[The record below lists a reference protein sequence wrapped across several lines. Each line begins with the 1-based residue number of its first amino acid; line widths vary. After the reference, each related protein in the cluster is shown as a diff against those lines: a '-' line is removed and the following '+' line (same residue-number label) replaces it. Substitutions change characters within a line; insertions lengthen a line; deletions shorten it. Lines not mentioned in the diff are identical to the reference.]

1 MAKNDLEI
9 EENKEDNKKIE
20 KIRNFYIWKDIF
32 IISEWRL
39 EKIDHKEL
47 KKDDYI
53 IKYDQEREFYI
64 VDRDKRKIRPY
75 VEDLLRQMNI
85 ETLMTKLM
93 KISILV
99 VFLCLALSL
108 FSLLIWLN
116 VKSKIDNMAAK
127 IENQNKK
134 PINIWSWILLNNL

>member
-9 EENKEDNKKIE
+9 EETKEDNKKIE
-20 KIRNFYIWKDIF
+20 KIRNLYIWKDIF

-39 EKIDHKEL
+39 EKIDYKEL

-64 VDRDKRKIRPY
+64 VDRDKRKLRPY
-75 VEDLLRQMNI
+75 IEDLLRQMNI

-93 KISILV
+93 RVSIII
-99 VFLCLALSL
+99 VFLCLIFTI
-108 FSLLIWLN
+108 FSLVIWLN
-116 VKSKIDNMAAK
+116 LKSKVEEMMIK
-127 IENQNKK
+127 IEDQNKK
-134 PINIWSWILLNNL
+134 PINIWSGILLNNL